1 MASIKKLVVTF
12 QLDGEAYQDLG
23 ENMMPM
29 ARQDAYELI
38 FKRAELNVLETLMR
52 ASVGH
57 HLSGNPTMD
66 QLFRNCLEGE
76 LKAIRAAAES
86 ATYEFIEVANN
97 E

>member
-1 MASIKKLVVTF
+1 MSSSKKLLVTF

-38 FKRAELNVLETLMR
+38 FKRAELHVLDVMLSAACR
-52 ASVGH
+52 P
-57 HLSGNPTMD
+57 SGNDTMD
-66 QLFRNCLEGE
+66 QLFRDCLEQE

-86 ATYEFIEVANN
+86 ATYEFIEVADN